1 MSLPLLLSTYRR
13 TPIGEADWVLPV
25 AKQSLEEF
33 QIVVAAA
40 EAWEFI
46 GHIEI
51 VEIREENRTGR
62 RLIDAML
69 IRRLR

>member
-13 TPIGEADWVLPV
+13 TPIGEAEWVLPDG
-25 AKQSLEEF
+25 KQSLEEF
-33 QIVVAAA
+33 QVVVATA

-46 GHIEI
+46 GHIKI
-51 VEIREENRTGR
+51 IEIREENRTGR
-62 RLIDAML
+62 RLIDAVR